1 MADIQFVRG
10 LNEPIVPDVKLTRA
24 KDGSSGRALFSFADP
39 EILKEG
45 GLEILGMYMVD
56 EEGELVT
63 RDVSAKFI
71 NGQARGLE
79 VVYTMKSADA
89 WDRFMRFMGRYAES
103 HGLGFTKSDHS
114 DHSES

>member
-24 KDGSSGRALFSFADP
+24 KDGSSGRALFYFDEP
-39 EILKEG
+39 QVLKEA
-45 GLEILGMYMVD
+45 GLEILGMYLVD

-71 NGQARGLE
+71 NGVARGLE
-79 VVYTMKSADA
+79 VVYTMKSSAE
-89 WDRFMRFMGRYAES
+89 WDRFMRFMNRYAES
-103 HGLGFTKSDHS
+103 HGLGFTKSDQA
-114 DHSES
+114 ES